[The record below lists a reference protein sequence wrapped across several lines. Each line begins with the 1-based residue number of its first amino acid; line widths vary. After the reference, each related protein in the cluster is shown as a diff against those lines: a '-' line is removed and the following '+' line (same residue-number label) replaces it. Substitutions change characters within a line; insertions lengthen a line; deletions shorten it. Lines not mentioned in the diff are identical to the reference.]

1 MDNLNAELCFALRSH
16 NEDIVNLVGTGININ
31 IDIHSIAPVIVIRK
45 GNVAKSIYRVASNGN
60 VNQIYGDIDILLDVY
75 ILNDITIKYLPN
87 FHMLRFLLTNAFKCL
102 SIDEILLYKAELQSL
117 ENEIFDKCF
126 NTNMDWNLIK
136 KHANKTI
143 KNSNFSSDTIRK
155 INYYISKAKC
165 PNKTYLN
172 KKIDVNLIGYKIK
185 IRTVNTSDLV

>member
-87 FHMLRFLLTNAFKCL
+87 FRMLRFLLTNAFKCL
-102 SIDEILLYKAELQSL
+102 SIDEILLHKSELQSL

-126 NTNMDWNLIK
+126 NTNMNWDLIK

-143 KNSNFSSDTIRK
+143 KNSNFPSDTKRK

-172 KKIDVNLIGYKIK
+172 KKIDVNLMGYNIK

>member
-1 MDNLNAELCFALRSH
+1 MDNLNAEICFALRLH
-16 NEDIVNLVGTGININ
+16 NEDVVNLIGIGININ
-31 IDIHSIAPVIVIRK
+31 IDIHSIAPVIIIRK
-45 GNVAKSIYRVASNGN
+45 GNEAKSIYRIASNGN
-60 VNQIYGDIDILLDVY
+60 VNQIYGDIDILLDIH

-87 FHMLRFLLTNAFKCL
+87 FRMLRYLLTNAFKCL
-102 SIDEILLYKAELQSL
+102 SVDEIILYKKELQSL

-126 NTNMDWNLIK
+126 NTNMSWDLIK
-136 KHANKTI
+136 KHTNKTI
-143 KNSNFSSDTIRK
+143 KNSIFHHETKRK

-172 KKIDVNLIGYKIK
+172 KKIDVNLLGYNIK